1 MEKIIEPNGKCN
13 KIKIILIGESGTG
26 KTSLINAYN
35 GNEFNNNITDY
46 LSSNFIK
53 KIIKIN
59 QINYTIKIWDTAGQ
73 ERFRSINKIFI
84 KDSQIVIFVYDITNK
99 QTFEKLNFW
108 VNYVYQILPKTVIL
122 GLAANKKDLIENN
135 DENYELNKDK
145 CVIKEEGE
153 KYADELG
160 ALFCETSAKDDPE
173 GFIDFVR
180 QLIYKCISERNNI
193 EENWELIVLNN
204 NLIKKK
210 KKKCC

>member
-35 GNEFNNNITDY
+35 GNEFNNNITTS

-84 KDSQIVIFVYDITNK
+84 KDS
-99 QTFEKLNFW
+99 
-108 VNYVYQILPKTVIL
+108 
-122 GLAANKKDLIENN
+122 
-135 DENYELNKDK
+135 
-145 CVIKEEGE
+145 
-153 KYADELG
+153 
-160 ALFCETSAKDDPE
+160 
-173 GFIDFVR
+173 
-180 QLIYKCISERNNI
+180 
-193 EENWELIVLNN
+193 
-204 NLIKKK
+204 
-210 KKKCC
+210 